1 MNVIDDIIYCIE
13 NGIDLEGFDPEDI
26 EEAQYQMRGA
36 ASYEA
41 IVGWHWDNR

>member
-13 NGIDLEGFDPEDI
+13 NDIDLDGFDPEDI

-36 ASYEA
+36 ASYER
-41 IVGWHWDNR
+41 IVDWNWNHR